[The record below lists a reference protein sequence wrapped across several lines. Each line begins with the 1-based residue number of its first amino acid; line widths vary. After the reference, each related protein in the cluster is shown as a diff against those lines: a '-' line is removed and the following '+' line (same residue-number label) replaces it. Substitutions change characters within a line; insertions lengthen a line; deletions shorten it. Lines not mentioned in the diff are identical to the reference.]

1 MGEHLLFELW
11 GFPADFVEEHL
22 ASIVAKVALL
32 RAQVEPALLDA
43 AGNRVDF
50 DHVVPGLVN

>member
-1 MGEHLLFELW
+1 MGEHLFFELW
-11 GFPADFVEEHL
+11 GFPADFVEQHL

-32 RAQVEPALLDA
+32 RAQVEPALLDV
-43 AGNRVDF
+43 GNRVDF

>member
-11 GFPADFVEEHL
+11 GFPADFVEQHL

-32 RAQVEPALLDA
+32 RAQVEPALLDV
-43 AGNRVDF
+43 GNRVDF